1 MVLINNPVYSHVLEA
16 LRSSRNGIIY
26 GGKLRFSH
34 ALVVN
39 LLYRSGPYRP
49 RLKQVLSATKEHS
62 VVLASFAFLYKTV
75 VSILSQDK
83 LLGNNLGLIK
93 FVAGAISGW
102 VVYSQHFGVF
112 NPGITHQITLYCYS
126 RVTLAV
132 GKMLVDLYLNCRQP
146 LLTIHGTK
154 LPYRELTDQ
163 QTRRFKANIYDK
175 SWKYFAVL
183 VWASVMF
190 IYDYKPQYLQ
200 SSLRHS
206 MAYLYEVDMDSFNS
220 WRDYLGLF

>member
-1 MVLINNPVYSHVLEA
+1 MSLANPVYRSVLEA
-16 LRSSRNGIIY
+16 LRSSRNGVVY

-39 LLYRSGPYRP
+39 LLYRTGPYAP
-49 RLKQVLSATKEHS
+49 RLKQVLTATKEHS
-62 VVLASFAFLYKTV
+62 VVLASFAFLYKVV
-75 VSILSQDK
+75 VSILTQDK
-83 LLGNNLGLIK
+83 LLGNNHGLIK
-93 FVAGAISGW
+93 FVAGALAGW

-132 GKMLVDLYLNCRQP
+132 GKILVDLYLNCRQP
-146 LLTIHGTK
+146 QLKMHGRK
-154 LPYRELTDQ
+154 LPFGDLTDQ
-163 QTRRFKANIYDK
+163 QSKRFKAKIYNQ

-206 MAYLYEVDMDSFNS
+206 MAYLYEVDMNSFES